1 MGDSP
6 EGLLRQAIS
15 AARTGQKEYARQL
28 LVRILRD
35 DPRSETA
42 WLWMS
47 AVVDTSAERLHCL
60 KQVLAINP
68 HNAAAQKGIQTLGG
82 EHAGRP
88 SLQAQPG
95 PVPAVSVPPPV
106 PGGVPLVSAEA
117 ITRAQREAEAV
128 LAAIRAEEQQGTL
141 TIAWAA
147 PGELPRRPV
156 MGVDLRPSPMVLVIG
171 ASLILVAVVIV
182 IMSSLTGRLRA
193 RQVAADSTPSP
204 TPTVT
209 LAPTDTPTP
218 RPTRTP
224 PPPDQLGGPEPTLP
238 VGDAPRGDLRFG
250 LTPTAPYVMTPHPSD
265 PALEQAAAAFYEG
278 RYQDALTLVEEARTS
293 GEAPVDIYYFEAL
306 AYLRLGDVSRAAR
319 VVEEGL
325 GRDPG
330 FAPLHI
336 AKAEID
342 FQQGRYEQ
350 ARLAAEQARSLDPR
364 LVAAYLSLAEL
375 DLREGNYE
383 AALAD
388 VEAGRTVRPHDVN
401 LLVTAS
407 RVYLALGDAESAVA
421 HANLAHYIDPAAE
434 PVVVALARGR
444 LALGL
449 GMRAVI
455 DLEDYIFG
463 VNPSSADA
471 WTLLGEAYGRQ
482 SRLADAQ
489 AAYTRALDLSGGAA
503 PPALVGR
510 GRLYLEQGRYDLA
523 YADLDAALK
532 AGVDDASL
540 LLDHARAAFAIGEYG
555 DVLNDLETIR
565 IGGEVDPTVEVLYL
579 RALVEEG
586 HYQDAADQA
595 TQLLGL
601 ALTLPLDE
609 RQQADLYESRARAY
623 YALGRY
629 AEARADIDRALA
641 IEETGLRRYT
651 SALVAAAQGDDARAL
666 RELEWVLYWDATFGY
681 PFATEAAERLAEL
694 QAAQLTPTPAPTAAP
709 APSL

>member
-1 MGDSP
+1 MSDSS
-6 EGLLRQAIS
+6 ESLLRQAIS
-15 AARTGQKEYARQL
+15 AARAGQKEYARQL

-35 DPRSETA
+35 DPRSEAA

-47 AVVDTSAERLHCL
+47 AVVDTPAERLHCL

-68 HNAAAQKGIQTLGG
+68 HNVAARKGMQALGG
-82 EHAGRP
+82 ERAGRP
-88 SLQAQPG
+88 SPQPQPE
-95 PVPAVSVPPPV
+95 PVPAVSAPPPT

-117 ITRAQREAEAV
+117 IARAQRQAEAV

-141 TIAWAA
+141 EIAWAA
-147 PGELPRRPV
+147 PGESPRRPV
-156 MGVDLRPSPMVLVIG
+156 MGIDLRPSPMVLVIG
-171 ASLILVAVVIV
+171 ASLVLVAAVVV
-182 IMSSLTGRLRA
+182 LVSSLTGQPRA

-209 LAPTDTPTP
+209 LTPIDTPTP

-278 RYQDALTLVEEARTS
+278 RYQDALVLIEEARTS
-293 GEAPVDIYYFEAL
+293 EEAPVDVYYFEAL
-306 AYLRLGDVSRAAR
+306 SHLRLGDVSRAAR

-330 FAPLHI
+330 FAPLHVV
-336 AKAEID
+336 KAEID
-342 FQQGRYEQ
+342 FRQGHYEQ

-375 DLREGNYE
+375 DLREGHYE

-388 VEAGRTVRPHDVN
+388 VEAGRAVRPHDVN
-401 LLVTAS
+401 LLVMAS

-434 PVVVALARGR
+434 PVIVALARGR

-449 GMRAVI
+449 DMRAVI
-455 DLEDYIFG
+455 DLEDYIFD
-463 VNPSSADA
+463 VNPSSAEA
-471 WTLLGEAYGRQ
+471 WALLGEAYGRQ
-482 SRLADAQ
+482 GRLADAQ
-489 AAYTRALDLSGGAA
+489 AAYARALDLSGGAT
-503 PPALVGR
+503 PLALVGR
-510 GRLYLEQGRYDLA
+510 GRLYLDRGQYDLA

-540 LLDHARAAFAIGEYG
+540 LLDHARAAFAVGEYG
-555 DVLNDLETIR
+555 DVLDDLETIR
-565 IGGEVDPTVEVLYL
+565 TGGEADPAVEVLYV

-586 HYQDAADQA
+586 RYQDAADQA
-595 TQLLGL
+595 TQLLGV

-641 IEETGLRRYT
+641 AGETGLRRYT
-651 SALVAAAQGDDARAL
+651 SALIAAAQGADARAI

-681 PFATEAAERLAEL
+681 PFAAEAAERLAEL
-694 QAAQLTPTPAPTAAP
+694 QAAQPTPTPAPAAVP
-709 APSL
+709 TSSP